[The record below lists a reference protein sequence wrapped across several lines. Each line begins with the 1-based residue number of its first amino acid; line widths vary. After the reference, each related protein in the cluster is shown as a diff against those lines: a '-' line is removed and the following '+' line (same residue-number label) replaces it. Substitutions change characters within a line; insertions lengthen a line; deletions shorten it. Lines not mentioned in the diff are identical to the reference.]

1 MDIEGGELQA
11 SLFELKP
18 VEILSEDAVFRQKNP
33 KDTTQVSFETGK
45 VKAYVNLEQK
55 FAEFTYK
62 NFPGINNTFL
72 LNNYAGSFEKLK
84 WNMIPKTLEFNGP
97 VNANKADAASYLL
110 SKRPGQDSLQFA
122 AGSVFLTL
130 GDYVMQCK
138 KIPHIIIADSK
149 VLPDSGKAVIRQ
161 NAEMD
166 LLLNAKIIADT
177 LNKFHKIDKVNI
189 KINGRTD
196 CNGSGTYSYYDKNKK
211 EQKFYLDQIYIVEKK
226 FLEGKTLIPD
236 TNNFMVGPK
245 VGFRGNTI
253 LHSFNKNLEYNG
265 FFKANHKLPLPKTD
279 WFRSA
284 ATINPDSIFIPL
296 TPPITN
302 LNRQTL
308 SNGFFVSNDST
319 HLYASVFSR
328 KRNTS
333 DQELLKCEGTFT
345 YNEKFDEFRIGD
357 INKIYGLSRRGN
369 FLAMSEQKKIV
380 YGEGKFNFGLET
392 PGYKVNAGGY
402 GSVNLRDTSFSMKL
416 SMSIDMILPNQA
428 IKMMYD
434 SINEQSA
441 AASSNYFDEKLL
453 KYSIP
458 NMVEEKTY
466 NKLSEN
472 LDDELS
478 SKTLEELQKT
488 FFITDLQMV
497 WDQSK
502 RAFTNNTGDFGV
514 KSIDKYLIERR
525 LTGKVEIVKK
535 RGGDEM
541 TIYLQ
546 QPQGSWYF
554 FRYQKGIMAVLS
566 SDILFNEVIKTN
578 IDKVSKEKEGYQI
591 RQANISDRNKFVRSL
606 KK

>member
-1 MDIEGGELQA
+1 
-11 SLFELKP
+11 
-18 VEILSEDAVFRQKNP
+18 
-33 KDTTQVSFETGK
+33 
-45 VKAYVNLEQK
+45 
-55 FAEFTYK
+55 
-62 NFPGINNTFL
+62 
-72 LNNYAGSFEKLK
+72 
-84 WNMIPKTLEFNGP
+84 
-97 VNANKADAASYLL
+97 
-110 SKRPGQDSLQFA
+110 
-122 AGSVFLTL
+122 
-130 GDYVMQCK
+130 
-138 KIPHIIIADSK
+138 
-149 VLPDSGKAVIRQ
+149 
-161 NAEMD
+161 
-166 LLLNAKIIADT
+166 
-177 LNKFHKIDKVNI
+177 
-189 KINGRTD
+189 
-196 CNGSGTYSYYDKNKK
+196 
-211 EQKFYLDQIYIVEKK
+211 
-226 FLEGKTLIPD
+226 
-236 TNNFMVGPK
+236 
-245 VGFRGNTI
+245 
-253 LHSFNKNLEYNG
+253 
-265 FFKANHKLPLPKTD
+265 
-279 WFRSA
+279 
-284 ATINPDSIFIPL
+284 
-296 TPPITN
+296 
-302 LNRQTL
+302 L

-472 LDDELS
+472 LEDELS

-514 KSIDKYLIERR
+514 KIIDKYL
-525 LTGKVEIVKK
+525 
-535 RGGDEM
+535 
-541 TIYLQ
+541 
-546 QPQGSWYF
+546 F
-554 FRYQKGIMAVLS
+554 
-566 SDILFNEVIKTN
+566 
-578 IDKVSKEKEGYQI
+578 
-591 RQANISDRNKFVRSL
+591 
-606 KK
+606 

>member
-1 MDIEGGELQA
+1 
-11 SLFELKP
+11 
-18 VEILSEDAVFRQKNP
+18 
-33 KDTTQVSFETGK
+33 
-45 VKAYVNLEQK
+45 
-55 FAEFTYK
+55 
-62 NFPGINNTFL
+62 
-72 LNNYAGSFEKLK
+72 
-84 WNMIPKTLEFNGP
+84 
-97 VNANKADAASYLL
+97 
-110 SKRPGQDSLQFA
+110 LQFA

-402 GSVNLRDTSFSMKL
+402 GSVNLGDTSFSMKL

-472 LDDELS
+472 LEDELS

>member
-1 MDIEGGELQA
+1 
-11 SLFELKP
+11 
-18 VEILSEDAVFRQKNP
+18 
-33 KDTTQVSFETGK
+33 
-45 VKAYVNLEQK
+45 VNLEQK

-62 NFPGINNTFL
+62 NFPGINNTFV

-402 GSVNLRDTSFSMKL
+402 GSVNLGDTSFSMKL

-472 LDDELS
+472 LEDELS